1 MSLFRHRTSQPL
13 WLATIYRADCAG
25 TFASATWNIDLRAA
39 CTQPR
44 DDRQWVKSF
53 VLAAGRLLL
62 VCPDKQTSSEAA
74 GMSQTCQQQKWPRS
88 FDQLIGARDQHRWNA
103 EVERLGR
110 FQIDDQRNFRGLLH
124 RQLTRRS
131 AIQDP
136 FHVR

>member
-74 GMSQTCQQQKWPRS
+74 GMSQTCQQETHAPQQFNS
-88 FDQLIGARDQHRWNA
+88 LFDHLVGAAEQREWNSKA
-103 EVERLGR
+103 KRLCR
-110 FQIDDQRNFRGLLH
+110 FRVNR
-124 RQLTRRS
+124 
-131 AIQDP
+131 
-136 FHVR
+136 